1 MALPASE
8 SGLVGQTLDG
18 RYRIEAQLGKGGM
31 GAVYRATHVHLEQR
45 VAIKVLRPHLAGDPV
60 AARRFAREAKG
71 TFRLDSD
78 HVIAVSD
85 FGVTPDGLLYMVMEY
100 LDGRTVADEL
110 ASDGVLAPARA
121 VHVAAQVCEALTAAH
136 RLGFLH
142 RDLKPDNIML
152 IRRGGDPDWVK
163 VLDFGLAK
171 LIEGAGGTV
180 FSMAALTQKD
190 LVFGTPEYMAPEQ
203 AMGQTLDARADLY
216 ALGATLVEMLTG
228 RPPFI
233 DDSPMR
239 LLAKHV
245 KAEPPSL
252 GELAPAL
259 APLIELDRVV
269 RRCLAKRPEL
279 RPSSADELAAELRTL
294 VATLPASAGGARVP
308 AQVATSQTV
317 DVDMVPPAAAFP
329 SPSPAPVLPARADP
343 PAPPAP
349 FGEDTRGVTTAVP
362 PGRTGRTAVIAIAA
376 ATLALGAVVVVAM
389 SRGRG
394 SRSASVSTSGGRAA
408 AATRDAR
415 TAAPDAAA
423 IVASAPV
430 DAGAGADAAAPPPDA
445 GPRKASSHDDR
456 PPPDPALASH
466 LAAAEAARRGH
477 NWLRQ
482 LAEADAAL
490 SIDSHHL
497 RARFLAG
504 EALLETGDAANG
516 CRYLRT
522 ARRLSAA
529 RAILSSGRCPAD

>member
-279 RPSSADELAAELRTL
+279 RPSSADELAAELR
-294 VATLPASAGGARVP
+294 
-308 AQVATSQTV
+308 
-317 DVDMVPPAAAFP
+317 
-329 SPSPAPVLPARADP
+329 
-343 PAPPAP
+343 
-349 FGEDTRGVTTAVP
+349 
-362 PGRTGRTAVIAIAA
+362 
-376 ATLALGAVVVVAM
+376 
-389 SRGRG
+389 
-394 SRSASVSTSGGRAA
+394 
-408 AATRDAR
+408 
-415 TAAPDAAA
+415 
-423 IVASAPV
+423 
-430 DAGAGADAAAPPPDA
+430 
-445 GPRKASSHDDR
+445 
-456 PPPDPALASH
+456 
-466 LAAAEAARRGH
+466 
-477 NWLRQ
+477 
-482 LAEADAAL
+482 
-490 SIDSHHL
+490 
-497 RARFLAG
+497 
-504 EALLETGDAANG
+504 
-516 CRYLRT
+516 
-522 ARRLSAA
+522 
-529 RAILSSGRCPAD
+529 